1 MTTPDTT
8 VLSSIDEFVV
18 VGIGADG
25 WPGLGETARDE
36 LRRARV
42 IYGAARQLA
51 LLDGAAPELGAQ
63 LRPWRSPMSKH
74 LAEVIGNG
82 VVAEGMIDDGHPDA
96 AHPETVHILASGDPM
111 FHGVGASIIARVGAG
126 RVRVYPAV
134 SSASLACARLG
145 WDLATTRIVSAVRA
159 DPGVVL
165 GEVTDGARVLV
176 LSRDETTPAAV
187 AELLVD
193 AGFGASTLTVLEQ
206 LGGPA
211 EQIAADTAESWR
223 RRAGDPLNI
232 VAVDCVGP
240 RRSRLPGRPDDTYE
254 HDGQITKSTIRA
266 LTVCTLGPAGAQ
278 TLWDIGSGSGSVAIE
293 WLRADHRGTAV
304 AFERDPERADRL
316 RRNAAR
322 HGVAHRL
329 TVRGPAPDEL
339 ADAPRPDAV
348 FIGGGLDEEI
358 LALAWAALAARGR
371 LVVNAVTVENQTLVT
386 RRHGALG
393 GTLRRLSVET
403 VAPLGTMTTWRP
415 ALPIVQW
422 SVDKPAQSMPEPG
435 GDPAEAGR

>member
-1 MTTPDTT
+1 MTSPDTEVT
-8 VLSSIDEFVV
+8 SSVPSEFVPSEFVV

-25 WPGLGETARDE
+25 WSGLGETVRDE

-63 LRPWRSPMSKH
+63 LRPWRSPMSEH
-74 LAEVIGNG
+74 LAELVEAG
-82 VVAEGMIDDGHPDA
+82 AEDS
-96 AHPETVHILASGDPM
+96 AHADTIHILASGDPM
-111 FHGVGASIIARVGAG
+111 FHGVGASIIARVGAD

-159 DPGVVL
+159 EPGVVL

-176 LSRDETTPAAV
+176 LSRDETTPAAL
-187 AELLVD
+187 AGILVD
-193 AGFGASTLTVLEQ
+193 AGFGSSTMTVLEQ

-211 EQIAADTAESWR
+211 EQIATGTAETWR

-232 VAVDCVGP
+232 VALDCVGP

-266 LTVCTLGPAGAQ
+266 LSVCALEPAGAQ
-278 TLWDIGSGSGSVAIE
+278 LLWDIGAGSGSVTIE
-293 WLRADHRGTAV
+293 WLRADDRGVVV
-304 AFERDPERADRL
+304 AFERDPDRADRL
-316 RRNAAR
+316 QRNAAR

-329 TVRGPAPDEL
+329 SVRGPAPDGL
-339 ADAPRPDAV
+339 SDAPQPDAV

-358 LALAWAALAARGR
+358 LSLVWARLPDSGR

-386 RRHGALG
+386 RWHARHGGA
-393 GTLRRLSVET
+393 LRRLSVET
-403 VAPLGTMTTWRP
+403 VAPLGTMHTWRP

-422 SVDKPAQSMPEPG
+422 AVAKTAPHAAAADSPE
-435 GDPAEAGR
+435 ALR

>member
-1 MTTPDTT
+1 MRSPGAAVTST
-8 VLSSIDEFVV
+8 VPTSEFVV

-25 WPGLGETARDE
+25 WPGLGEPARDE

-51 LLDGAAPELGAQ
+51 LLDGAAPRLGAQ
-63 LRPWRSPMSKH
+63 LRPWRSPMSEH
-74 LAEVIGNG
+74 LAELVETGG
-82 VVAEGMIDDGHPDA
+82 VDDAHPD
-96 AHPETVHILASGDPM
+96 TVHILASGDPM
-111 FHGVGASIIARVGAG
+111 FHGVGASIVARVGAD

-145 WDLATTRIVSAVRA
+145 WDLATTRIVSAVRTE
-159 DPGVVL
+159 PGVVL

-176 LSRDETTPAAV
+176 LSRDETTPATV
-187 AELLVD
+187 AELLTD
-193 AGFGASTLTVLEQ
+193 AGFGASAMTVLEQ

-211 EQIAADTAESWR
+211 EQIATDTAEGWH
-223 RRAGDPLNI
+223 RRAGDSLNI

-240 RRSRLPGRPDDTYE
+240 HRTRLPGRADEAYE

-266 LTVCTLGPAGAQ
+266 LTVCALAPAGAQ
-278 TLWDIGSGSGSVAIE
+278 ILWDIGAGSGSVAIE
-293 WLRADHRGTAV
+293 WLRADDRGLAV

-329 TVRGPAPDEL
+329 SVRGPAPDEL
-339 ADAPRPDAV
+339 ADAPEPDAV

-358 LALAWAALAARGR
+358 LALAWDALADSGR
-371 LVVNAVTVENQTLVT
+371 LVVNAVTVENQALVA
-386 RRHGALG
+386 RRHADQG

-422 SVDKPAQSMPEPG
+422 SVDKPTTGLPDAG
-435 GDPAEAGR
+435 LAEAVR